1 MLMLLSSTRT
11 IFKYHKL
18 VLRQGSSTSIIWK
31 KVLLGF
37 LKCSTT
43 HCISA
48 PLQPHALSG
57 NHSRKFTV
65 LYWSRRR
72 QNLNREKGH
81 VSEQCTRQ
89 SQHKCVCMNM
99 CVCVHLCVHM
109 CVCVCVCMC
118 TCACVQV
125 HVCVWCSAM
134 ATKHLCKSTLKGD
147 LFWLVLLEVLAYG
160 QLAPSQ
166 QTLSKTWHG

>member
-48 PLQPHALSG
+48 PLQPHALSS

-89 SQHKCVCMNM
+89 GQHKCVCVNM
-99 CVCVHLCVHM
+99 CVCASVCAYVCMCLCLHVHM
-109 CVCVCVCMC
+109 CVCAGACVCVMFCYGNKTSMQINFKRRFILA
-118 TCACVQV
+118 CAFGGVSL
-125 HVCVWCSAM
+125 W
-134 ATKHLCKSTLKGD
+134 STGSFTTDLK
-147 LFWLVLLEVLAYG
+147 
-160 QLAPSQ
+160 
-166 QTLSKTWHG
+166 